1 MGLFVNTNISSL
13 NAQSNMV
20 GSTRRLQTS
29 FQRLSSGLRVNSAAD
44 DAAGMAIG
52 ERFSSQIR
60 GLSQAMR
67 NANDA
72 ISLSQTA
79 EGALREST
87 NILQRIRELAVQAAS
102 DVNTTSD
109 RTAMNSEVTQL
120 IDELER
126 IGESTTFNQK
136 KILDG
141 SFLDQFF
148 HIGMN
153 FRENL
158 RVRIRDA
165 RASTLGRVAVQT
177 GAVVSTQ
184 ALANGDVLLN
194 GVSIRATN
202 AADDSLSTSLPTA
215 SGVAKAS
222 AINDS
227 TDYHGVTAYVSPT
240 VRESVAAIQG
250 GVLDTNNNIVIN
262 GRTILG
268 FEVTPDDADDQLVR
282 AINAESDITGVVA
295 IKDQQ
300 GRIELRAQDGRNIE
314 VIATGNAGDFTGL
327 TDGVNNESVTLS
339 QVTLTSDDQYQID
352 GVNADYIGFNPAQ
365 LVGVNTAQVLDKIDL
380 TSRDN
385 ANLALLVV
393 DRALSQVS
401 QDRAQ
406 LGALQNRLQS
416 TISNLTTVVEQATQA
431 RSRILDADFAVE
443 SASLSRNQ
451 ILQQAATSI
460 LAQANS
466 SSQQALSLIQG

>member
-20 GSTRRLQTS
+20 GTTRRLQTS
-29 FQRLSSGLRVNSAAD
+29 FQRLSSGMRVNSAAD

-52 ERFSSQIR
+52 ERFTSQIR
-60 GLSQAMR
+60 GLGQAMR

-87 NILQRIRELAVQAAS
+87 NILQRIRELSVQAAS
-102 DVNTTSD
+102 DVNTESD
-109 RTAMNSEVTQL
+109 RGAMNAEVTQL
-120 IDELER
+120 INELER

-184 ALANGDVLLN
+184 PLANGDVILN

-202 AADDSLSTSLPTA
+202 AADDSLSTSLPTSSA
-215 SGVAKAS
+215 IAKAA

-240 VRESVAAIQG
+240 IRPSTDAIQG
-250 GVLDTNNNIVIN
+250 GLLDTNNNVEIN

-268 FEVTPDDADDQLVR
+268 FNVTPDDADDQLVR
-282 AINAESDITGVVA
+282 AINAESDVTGVVA
-295 IKDQQ
+295 IKDEQ
-300 GRIELRAQDGRNIE
+300 GRIQLKAQDGRNIE
-314 VIATGNAGDFTGL
+314 VVVNGNGGTITGL
-327 TDGVNNESVTLS
+327 LTAPATSSVTMS
-339 QVTLTSDDQYQID
+339 TVTLTSDDQYEIN
-352 GVNADYIGFNPAQ
+352 GVNANYIGFNPAQ

-451 ILQQAATSI
+451 VLQQAATSI

>member
-20 GSTRRLQTS
+20 GSSRRLQTS
-29 FQRLSSGLRVNSAAD
+29 FQRLSSGMRVNSAAD

-52 ERFSSQIR
+52 ERFTSQIR
-60 GLSQAMR
+60 GLGQAMR

-87 NILQRIRELAVQAAS
+87 NILQRIRELSVQAAS
-102 DVNTTSD
+102 DVNTESD
-109 RTAMNSEVTQL
+109 RGAMNAEVTQL
-120 IDELER
+120 INELER

-184 ALANGDVLLN
+184 PLANGDVILN

-202 AADDSLSTSLPTA
+202 AADDSLSTSLPTSSA
-215 SGVAKAS
+215 IAKAA

-240 VRESVAAIQG
+240 IRPSTDAIQG
-250 GVLDTNNNIVIN
+250 GLLDTNNNIEIN

-268 FEVTPDDADDQLVR
+268 FNVTPDDADDQLVR
-282 AINAESDITGVVA
+282 AINAESDVTGVVA
-295 IKDQQ
+295 IKDEQ
-300 GRIELRAQDGRNIE
+300 GRIQLKAQDGRNIE
-314 VIATGNAGDFTGL
+314 VVVNGNGGTFTGL
-327 TDGVNNESVTLS
+327 LTAPATSSVTMS
-339 QVTLTSDDQYQID
+339 TVTLTSDDQYEIN
-352 GVNADYIGFNPAQ
+352 GVNANYIGFNPAQ

-431 RSRILDADFAVE
+431 RSRILDADFATE
-443 SASLSRNQ
+443 SAELSRNQ
-451 ILQQAATSI
+451 VLQQAATSI

>member
-29 FQRLSSGLRVNSAAD
+29 FQRLSSGMRVNSAAD

-52 ERFSSQIR
+52 ERFTSQIR
-60 GLSQAMR
+60 GLGQAMR

-87 NILQRIRELAVQAAS
+87 NILQRIRELSVQAAS
-102 DVNTTSD
+102 DVNTESD
-109 RTAMNSEVTQL
+109 RGAMNAEVTQL
-120 IDELER
+120 INELER

-184 ALANGDVLLN
+184 PLANGDVILN

-202 AADDSLSTSLPTA
+202 AADDSLSTSLPTSSA
-215 SGVAKAS
+215 IAKAA

-240 VRESVAAIQG
+240 IRPSTDAIQG
-250 GVLDTNNNIVIN
+250 GLLDTNNNIEIN

-268 FEVTPDDADDQLVR
+268 FNVTPDDADDQLVR
-282 AINAESDITGVVA
+282 AINAESDVTGVVA
-295 IKDQQ
+295 IKDEQ
-300 GRIELRAQDGRNIE
+300 GRIQLKAQDGRNIE
-314 VIATGNAGDFTGL
+314 VVVNGNGGTFTGL
-327 TDGVNNESVTLS
+327 LTAPATSSVTMS
-339 QVTLTSDDQYQID
+339 TVTLTSDDQYEIN
-352 GVNADYIGFNPAQ
+352 GVNANYIGFNPAQ
-365 LVGVNTAQVLDKIDL
+365 LVGVNTAQVLNKINL

-431 RSRILDADFAVE
+431 RSRILDADFATE
-443 SASLSRNQ
+443 SAELSRNQ
-451 ILQQAATSI
+451 VLQQAATSI

>member
-20 GSTRRLQTS
+20 GTTRRLQTS
-29 FQRLSSGLRVNSAAD
+29 FQRLSSGMRVNSAAD

-52 ERFSSQIR
+52 ERFTSQIR
-60 GLSQAMR
+60 GLGQAMR

-87 NILQRIRELAVQAAS
+87 NILQRIRELSVQAAS
-102 DVNTTSD
+102 DVNTESD
-109 RTAMNSEVTQL
+109 RGAMNAEVTQL
-120 IDELER
+120 INELER

-184 ALANGDVLLN
+184 PLANGDVILN

-202 AADDSLSTSLPTA
+202 AADDSLSTSLPTSSA
-215 SGVAKAS
+215 IAKAA

-227 TDYHGVTAYVSPT
+227 GDYHGVTAYVSPT
-240 VRESVAAIQG
+240 IRNSPDAIQG
-250 GVLDTNNNIVIN
+250 GLLDTNNNIEIN

-268 FEVTPDDADDQLVR
+268 FNVTPDDADDQLVR
-282 AINAESDITGVVA
+282 AINSESDVTGVVA
-295 IKDQQ
+295 IKDEQ
-300 GRIELRAQDGRNIE
+300 GRIQLKAQDGRNIE
-314 VIATGNAGDFTGL
+314 VVVNGNGGTITGL
-327 TDGVNNESVTLS
+327 LTAPATESVTMS
-339 QVTLTSDDQYQID
+339 TVTLTSDDQYEIN
-352 GVNADYIGFNPAQ
+352 GVNANYIGFNPAQ

-431 RSRILDADFAVE
+431 RSRILDADFATE
-443 SASLSRNQ
+443 SAELSRNQ
-451 ILQQAATSI
+451 VLQQAATSI

>member
-13 NAQSNMV
+13 NAQASMV
-20 GSTRRLQTS
+20 GSSRRLQTS

-102 DVNTTSD
+102 DVNTSSD
-109 RTAMNSEVTQL
+109 RRAMNSEVTQL
-120 IDELER
+120 IDEMER

-177 GAVVSTQ
+177 GAVVSTN

-202 AADDSLSTSLPTA
+202 SADDSLSTSLPTA
-215 SGVAKAS
+215 SAIAKAA

-227 TDYHGVTAYVSPT
+227 SDYHNVTAYVSPT
-240 VRESVAAIQG
+240 IREAAG
-250 GVLDTNNNIVIN
+250 GITGGQLDTNNNIVIN

-268 FEVTPDDADDQLVR
+268 FTVTPDDADDQLVR

-295 IKDQQ
+295 IKDEQ
-300 GRIELRAQDGRNIE
+300 GRIQLKAQDGRNIE
-314 VIATGNAGDFTGL
+314 VVATGNAGLFTGL
-327 TDGVNNESVTLS
+327 TDGLVNDTVTMA
-339 QVTLTSDDQYQID
+339 QVTLTSEDQYQID
-352 GVNADYIGFNPAQ
+352 GVNASYIGFSPAQ
-365 LVGVNTAQVLDKIDL
+365 LVGVNTSQVLDKIDL
-380 TSRDN
+380 TSRDSS
-385 ANLALLVV
+385 NLALLVV
-393 DRALSQVS
+393 DRALSQIS
-401 QDRAQ
+401 EDRAQ

-416 TISNLTTVVEQATQA
+416 TIGNLTTVVEQATQA
-431 RSRILDADFAVE
+431 RSRILDADFAME
-443 SASLSRNQ
+443 SAELSRNQ

-460 LAQANS
+460 LSQANQG
-466 SSQQALSLIQG
+466 SQQALSLIQG